1 MKKFVHLQFNNK
13 SEHAKN
19 TYILLLI
26 TEFLIIYE
34 KYNLAMK
41 YIKCLRLR
49 LLSTKSSELSTS
61 VKYLMSLIP

>member
-1 MKKFVHLQFNNK
+1 MKPSFIVDGINIIGLDNN
-13 SEHAKN
+13 
-19 TYILLLI
+19 ILLLI
-26 TEFLIIYE
+26 IEFLIIYE